1 MNARLQLQTLAI
13 KDWLLD
19 AAHQLASVG
28 IPSPSLD
35 AEVILASS
43 INRSRTILHSHTE
56 QSLKVTEL
64 ELANQ
69 RLKLR
74 LKRMPI
80 AYILECKEFYG
91 RNFIVSPDTLIP
103 RPESETI
110 IEILLPIIKGMT
122 NSSQIKLIDV
132 GTGSG
137 CLGITAK
144 LEFPTIDVTL
154 SDISGSALVIAA
166 QNAEKMG
173 ADITLIQNDLLKN
186 CNLKLDIIV
195 ANLPY
200 VDHSWERSPET
211 NFEPSLALFADDN
224 GTALIKKLIVQASK
238 LLKSDGHLIIEA
250 DPSQHNQI
258 INDADKHSFKTAGIS
273 GYIIDLIRIKPQL

>member
-13 KDWLLD
+13 KDWLLN

-43 INRSRTILHSHTE
+43 INCSRTFLHAHPE
-56 QSLKVTEL
+56 RALNIAEI
-64 ELANQ
+64 ELANR

-74 LKRMPI
+74 LERMPI
-80 AYILECKEFYG
+80 AYILGHKEFYG
-91 RNFIVSPDTLIP
+91 RDFIVSPDTLIP
-103 RPESETI
+103 RPESEAV
-110 IEILLPIIKGMT
+110 IEILAKIIKNLINKQNIT
-122 NSSQIKLIDV
+122 LIDV
-132 GTGSG
+132 GAGSG

-144 LEFPTIDVTL
+144 LEFPNINVIL
-154 SDISGSALVIAA
+154 SDISAPALNVAS
-166 QNAEKMG
+166 QNAKKLS
-173 ADITLIQNDLLKN
+173 ADITLTKNDLLEDCKLN
-186 CNLKLDIIV
+186 LDIIV

-200 VDHSWERSPET
+200 VDHNWERSPET

-258 INDADKHSFKTAGIS
+258 IDDADKNSFKTAETS
-273 GYIIDLIRIKPQL
+273 GYIIDLIKTKPQL

>member
-43 INRSRTILHSHTE
+43 INCSRTFLHAHPE
-56 QSLKVTEL
+56 RALNIAEI
-64 ELANQ
+64 ELANR

-74 LKRMPI
+74 LERMPI
-80 AYILECKEFYG
+80 AYILGHKEFYG
-91 RNFIVSPDTLIP
+91 RDFIVSPDTLIP
-103 RPESETI
+103 RPESEAV
-110 IEILLPIIKGMT
+110 IEILAKIIKNLINKQNIT
-122 NSSQIKLIDV
+122 LIDV
-132 GTGSG
+132 GAGSG

-144 LEFPTIDVTL
+144 LEFPNINVIL
-154 SDISGSALVIAA
+154 SDISAPALNVAS
-166 QNAEKMG
+166 QNAKKLS
-173 ADITLIQNDLLKN
+173 ADITLTKNDLLEDCKLN
-186 CNLKLDIIV
+186 LDIIV

-200 VDHSWERSPET
+200 VDHNWERSPET

-250 DPSQHNQI
+250 DPTQHDQI
-258 INDADKHSFKTAGIS
+258 INDADKHSFKTEEVS
-273 GYIIDLIRIKPQL
+273 GYIIDLIKIKPQL